1 MDSAARTEP
10 ATPAVVRRANDIA
23 RQQAHWS
30 DEEAAEAVLTHL
42 RTFWAPAMR
51 AALAS
56 AVDTSA
62 GADLL
67 PVAAAAARQLG
78 A

>member
-1 MDSAARTEP
+1 MDDAPTAPAAL
-10 ATPAVVRRANDIA
+10 AVVRRANDIA
-23 RQQAHWS
+23 RQQAHRPD
-30 DEEAAEAVLTHL
+30 DEATEAVLVHL

-51 AALAS
+51 AALAA

-62 GADLL
+62 GAALL
-67 PVAAAAARQLG
+67 PVAAAAARQLR